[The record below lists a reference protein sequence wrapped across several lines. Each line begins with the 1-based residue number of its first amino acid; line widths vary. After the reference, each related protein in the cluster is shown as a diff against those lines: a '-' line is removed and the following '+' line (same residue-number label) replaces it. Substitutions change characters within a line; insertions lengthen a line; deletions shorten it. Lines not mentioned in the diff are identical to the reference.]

1 MGKDQFSQIVCDD
14 GYGDDNGDDNSGGD
28 GNDDDDGG
36 GDDGGNDGGGTPV
49 SVVALVFQES
59 REAPRPVVGN
69 WQLLALMNYNQFASP
84 FPQTPRRR
92 PSPTPHP
99 TTTRWLPLW

>member
-59 REAPRPVVGN
+59 RE
-69 WQLLALMNYNQFASP
+69 
-84 FPQTPRRR
+84 RRR
-92 PSPTPHP
+92 V
-99 TTTRWLPLW
+99 RWLAIGNCWR